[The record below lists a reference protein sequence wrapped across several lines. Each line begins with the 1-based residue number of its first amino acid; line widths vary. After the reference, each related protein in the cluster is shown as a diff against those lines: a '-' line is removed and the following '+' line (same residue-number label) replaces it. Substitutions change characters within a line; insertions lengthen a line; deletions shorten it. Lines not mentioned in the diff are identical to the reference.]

1 MNEPQI
7 LEKRKAQTI
16 KPIEELDPE
25 LRSVVHGPGRGRSSN
40 CGSKTAPMAIP
51 ATPQLTQVLMALI
64 HYFKQQRE
72 GYLGRRIVLIGDDSG
87 SNFHFDLDQSPDA
100 QSFPRG
106 IDRDDTGS
114 DTDDSDEHAE
124 TIEIDASG
132 RPAHPT
138 EGPALASYAHVETRF
153 APQVPQEIDI
163 LLNSTINSA
172 NACVN
177 AAQAARAIFE
187 ARFSRIP
194 NVSSLTG
201 MPP

>member
-1 MNEPQI
+1 MGC
-7 LEKRKAQTI
+7 LDATI
-16 KPIEELDPE
+16 DHE
-25 LRSVVHGPGRGRSSN
+25 S
-40 CGSKTAPMAIP
+40 
-51 ATPQLTQVLMALI
+51 
-64 HYFKQQRE
+64 
-72 GYLGRRIVLIGDDSG
+72 GDDSG

-100 QSFPRG
+100 QSFPRC

-172 NACVN
+172 NAFVN
-177 AAQAARAIFE
+177 TAQAARVIFE
-187 ARFSRIP
+187 ARFSQTP

-201 MPP
+201 MPPSAQEVEAARWKVKDAVRKILETL